1 MRQKTRRTQASAQL
15 AFDLG
20 PSGEFRSRPG
30 EGLEACSPPSD
41 VGALAPGL
49 MEAVVA
55 ADNMRQALKR
65 VRANKGSP
73 GVDGMT
79 VDELAGYLQGAWPQ
93 VRRSLLEGTYR
104 PQPVKRV
111 DIPKPGGGTRQLGV
125 PTVLD
130 RLLQQAVLQVLSPLY
145 EPTFSAH
152 SYGFRPGRS
161 AHEAV
166 EAARGHVASGKKW
179 VVDLDLE
186 KFFDRVSH
194 DVLMGLVRRRIKDRR
209 VLRLIRRYL
218 QAGVMLDGVVTERH
232 EGTPQG
238 GPLSPLLANIM
249 LHDLDHELER
259 RGHCLCRYADDCN
272 IYVGSRRAGLRM
284 MDWVTQFVER
294 KLRLKVN
301 RDKSAVAR
309 PWQRK
314 FLGYRII
321 IQREVGLTI
330 APESLERAKHK
341 VRQLTRRSRGV
352 SVERMLRELRT
363 FTDGWVTYFRYASA
377 SPFKNLDRWI
387 RRRVRCYVW
396 KQWKK
401 PRKRARELI
410 RAGVGRYAAWGM
422 VYDGPGLWRAAG
434 SPPLTKALSNVRLA
448 ELGYHSLLK
457 RYEALAAA

>member
-1 MRQKTRRTQASAQL
+1 MVQKTRRTRLSAQL

-20 PSGEFRSRPG
+20 EGDESRPKPG
-30 EGLEACSPPSD
+30 EGYEACPPPSD
-41 VGALAPGL
+41 VGALAPSL

-55 ADNMRQALKR
+55 AENMRQALKR

-79 VDELAGYLQGAWPQ
+79 VDELAGYLMVAWGQ
-93 VRRSLLEGTYR
+93 VRQLLLEGRYR

-111 DIPKPGGGTRQLGV
+111 EIPKPGGGTRQLGV

-130 RLLQQAVLQVLSPLY
+130 RLIQQALLQVLSPLY
-145 EPTFSAH
+145 EPTFSPH
-152 SYGFRPGRS
+152 SYGFRPGKS
-161 AHEAV
+161 SHQAV
-166 EAARGHVASGKKW
+166 DEARGYVAAGKKW

-194 DVLMGLVRRRIKDRR
+194 DVLMGLVRRGIGDRR

-218 QAGVMLDGVVTERH
+218 QAGVMLNGVVTERH

-238 GPLSPLLANIM
+238 GPLSPLLANVM
-249 LHDLDHELER
+249 LHELDKELER
-259 RGHCLCRYADDCN
+259 RGHCFCRYADDCN
-272 IYVGSRRAGLRM
+272 IYVGSRRACLRVM
-284 MDWVTQFVER
+284 GWVTRFVER
-294 KLRLKVN
+294 RLHLRVN

-321 IQREVGLTI
+321 SQREVRLTI

-341 VRQLTRRSRGV
+341 VRELTSRSRGV

-363 FTDGWVTYFRYASA
+363 FTDGWVTYFCHASA
-377 SPFKNLDRWI
+377 SLFRDLDGWL
-387 RRRVRCYVW
+387 RRRVRCFVW

-410 RAGVGRYAAWGM
+410 RAGVEAHTAWGM
-422 VYDGPGLWRAAG
+422 AYDGPGLWRAAA
-434 SPPLTKALSNVRLA
+434 SPPLNKALSNARLA
-448 ELGYHSLLK
+448 QLGYHSLLA
-457 RYEALAAA
+457 RYEALTAM